1 LLDGSFGF
9 ARPAGK
15 APDSPRLVADLPQP
29 CPAVVSSAR

>member
-9 ARPAGK
+9 ARPVRK
-15 APDSPRLVADLPQP
+15 ALDSPRPVADLPQP